1 MANAIDESHM
11 HYDLESQALVFA
23 VVAGAFVLRRRIS
36 PQGWRAFQF
45 TAQAAGGDGQ
55 GAQGRK
61 DQGGKAS
68 FHVHSLNSGPAL
80 HG

>member
-1 MANAIDESHM
+1 
-11 HYDLESQALVFA
+11 
-23 VVAGAFVLRRRIS
+23 
-36 PQGWRAFQF
+36 
-45 TAQAAGGDGQ
+45 AGGDGQ

-80 HG
+80 QG

>member
-11 HYDLESQALVFA
+11 HYDLESRALVFA
-23 VVAGAFVLRRRIS
+23 VAAGVFVLRRRIA

-45 TAQAAGGDGQ
+45 AAQAAGGDGQ

-80 HG
+80 QG